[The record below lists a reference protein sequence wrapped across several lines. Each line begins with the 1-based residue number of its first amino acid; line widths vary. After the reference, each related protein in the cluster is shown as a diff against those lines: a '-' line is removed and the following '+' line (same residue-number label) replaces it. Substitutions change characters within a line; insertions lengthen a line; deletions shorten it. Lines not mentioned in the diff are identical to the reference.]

1 MTYQVC
7 LVLTQFALFGLIS
20 FVGFSLVKRAFR
32 DILNEYKKEMDD
44 FASKLNQDIQN
55 FNTKLESI
63 NFSTSQKLNN
73 LYPHSNFERKVI
85 VEDPVED
92 KLSGKKCKY
101 LSLKRF

>member
-7 LVLTQFALFGLIS
+7 LVLIQFALFGLIS

-32 DILNEYKKEMDD
+32 DILNEYKREMDD

-63 NFSTSQKLNN
+63 NFSTSQT
-73 LYPHSNFERKVI
+73 NFERKVI

-92 KLSGKKCKY
+92 KLSGGGVY
-101 LSLKRF
+101 